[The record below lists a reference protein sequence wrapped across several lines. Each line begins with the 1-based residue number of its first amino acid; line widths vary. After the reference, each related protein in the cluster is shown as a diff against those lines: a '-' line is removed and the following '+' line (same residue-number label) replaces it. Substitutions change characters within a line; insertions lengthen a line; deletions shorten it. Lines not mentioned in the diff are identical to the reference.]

1 METSSKIRNL
11 YEVSDGRHRLTAME
25 GLRGFA
31 VLLVFFVHAHALFG
45 NYAASQP
52 ILGWNSHFL
61 GDIGNTG
68 VDLFFV
74 LSGYLIYGALIRKK
88 VSYLNFLRRRVERI
102 YPTFLAVFCVYLIL
116 SVAFESESKIHG
128 SFLSAGI
135 YILENAFLLPGIF
148 PIKPIITVAW
158 SLSYEFFFYLL
169 IPIVVW
175 LAGMRGWKSAT
186 RAVFFVMLWL
196 AYIIYAFTVPRSQV
210 RLLMFVAGI
219 LLYEALDSGWLE
231 SKLTRLG
238 EIFAIMLFLLS
249 LAFVYVYDAR
259 PEWLSALPALTAG
272 RTILPGVPAFQGPY
286 KVIALSFS
294 CPILTVFSFQYDGIL
309 KRIFSWNPLR
319 YLGNMSY
326 SYYLIHG
333 LALHGVA
340 VIISRILPLGRHD
353 VLAYFLGLLIG
364 FVATWIASTF
374 LFAFVEK
381 PMSLRRHLTAVP
393 RTQSEAPAPVV
404 PFSSE
409 QALDAA
415 NSESS
420 GPRGPGLDVDQEKR
434 KCD

>member
-1 METSSKIRNL
+1 
-11 YEVSDGRHRLTAME
+11 
-25 GLRGFA
+25 
-31 VLLVFFVHAHALFG
+31 
-45 NYAASQP
+45 
-52 ILGWNSHFL
+52 
-61 GDIGNTG
+61 
-68 VDLFFV
+68 
-74 LSGYLIYGALIRKK
+74 
-88 VSYLNFLRRRVERI
+88 
-102 YPTFLAVFCVYLIL
+102 
-116 SVAFESESKIHG
+116 
-128 SFLSAGI
+128 
-135 YILENAFLLPGIF
+135 
-148 PIKPIITVAW
+148 
-158 SLSYEFFFYLL
+158 
-169 IPIVVW
+169 
-175 LAGMRGWKSAT
+175 MRGWKSAT
-186 RAVFFVMLWL
+186 RAAFFVMLWL

-238 EIFAIMLFLLS
+238 EIFAIILFLLS
-249 LAFVYVYDAR
+249 LAFVYLYDAR
-259 PEWLSALPALTAG
+259 PEWLSVLPALTAG

-309 KRIFSWNPLR
+309 NRIFSWNPLR

-340 VIISRILPLGRHD
+340 LIISKILPLGRHD

-420 GPRGPGLDVDQEKR
+420 GPREPGLDVDEEKR

>member
-1 METSSKIRNL
+1 MEIFSRIRDL
-11 YEVSDGRHRLTAME
+11 YEVSDGRRRLTAME

-45 NYAASQP
+45 DYAASQP
-52 ILGWNSHFL
+52 ILGWDSRFL

-74 LSGYLIYGALIRKK
+74 LSGYLIYGTLIRKK
-88 VSYLNFLRRRVERI
+88 VAYLNFLRRRVERI

-116 SVAFESESKIHG
+116 SAVFESESKVHG

-135 YILENAFLLPGIF
+135 YILENALLLPGIF
-148 PIKPIITVAW
+148 LIKPVITVAW

-175 LAGMRGWKSAT
+175 LTGMRSWKSAT

-196 AYIIYAFTVPRSQV
+196 AYVTYAFTVPRSQV
-210 RLLMFVAGI
+210 RLLMFVGGI

-231 SKLTRLG
+231 SKLTRLC
-238 EIFAIMLFLLS
+238 EIFAIILFLLS
-249 LAFVYVYDAR
+249 LAFVYLYDAR
-259 PEWLSALPALTAG
+259 PEWFSVLPGLTAG

-286 KVIALSFS
+286 KVIVLSFS

-309 KRIFSWNPLR
+309 NRIFSWNPLR

-340 VIISRILPLGRHD
+340 VIISSILPLGRHD

-364 FVATWIASTF
+364 FVSTWIVSTL

-381 PMSLRRHLTAVP
+381 PMSLGRGLTSVP
-393 RTQSEAPAPVV
+393 RTQTEALAPAVCFAGEP
-404 PFSSE
+404 
-409 QALDAA
+409 ALEAV
-415 NSESS
+415 NFVSS
-420 GPRGPGLDVDQEKR
+420 GSGQPPLGVVEEKP